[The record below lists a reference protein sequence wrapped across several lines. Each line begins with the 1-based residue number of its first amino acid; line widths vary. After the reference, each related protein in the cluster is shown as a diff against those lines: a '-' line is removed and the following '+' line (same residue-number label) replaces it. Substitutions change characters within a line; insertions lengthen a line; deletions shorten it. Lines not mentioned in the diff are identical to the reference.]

1 MNEDKG
7 LVAKAVAAETE
18 QEELFESRQ
27 VIEET
32 FAGVLNTYVLEKT
45 DVLEKTEQ
53 VERIE
58 EKLEQLISGQMA
70 KLQALQNARPGMLS
84 MPSKKQTWSA
94 NIAVAQSRL
103 NRLHDR
109 LEDVRE
115 IRDGMALGVPKIQ
128 ELAAR
133 KLRMEEPDL
142 AKKFD
147 DVQTAVRVHNL
158 HEKQRKEKEQ
168 QKRQAGLS
176 LSLGQ
181 KIVR

>member
-18 QEELFESRQ
+18 QEELFESRL

-32 FAGVLNTYVLEKT
+32 FAGVLNTY
-45 DVLEKTEQ
+45 VLEKTEQ

-70 KLQALQNARPGMLS
+70 KLQALQNTRPGMFS
-84 MPSKKQTWSA
+84 MPSKKQAWNA
-94 NIAVAQSRL
+94 NIVVVQSRL

-115 IRDGMALGVPKIQ
+115 IRDGMNMGVPRIQ

-133 KLRMEEPDL
+133 KLRMDEPDL

-168 QKRQAGLS
+168 QKRESGLTLS
-176 LSLGQ
+176 LSQ

>member
-45 DVLEKTEQ
+45 EQ

-84 MPSKKQTWSA
+84 M
-94 NIAVAQSRL
+94 
-103 NRLHDR
+103 
-109 LEDVRE
+109 
-115 IRDGMALGVPKIQ
+115 
-128 ELAAR
+128 
-133 KLRMEEPDL
+133 
-142 AKKFD
+142 
-147 DVQTAVRVHNL
+147 
-158 HEKQRKEKEQ
+158 
-168 QKRQAGLS
+168 
-176 LSLGQ
+176 
-181 KIVR
+181 

>member
-45 DVLEKTEQ
+45 EQ

-70 KLQALQNARPGMLS
+70 KFRHCKTHG
-84 MPSKKQTWSA
+84 
-94 NIAVAQSRL
+94 
-103 NRLHDR
+103 
-109 LEDVRE
+109 RE
-115 IRDGMALGVPKIQ
+115 C
-128 ELAAR
+128 
-133 KLRMEEPDL
+133 
-142 AKKFD
+142 
-147 DVQTAVRVHNL
+147 
-158 HEKQRKEKEQ
+158 
-168 QKRQAGLS
+168 
-176 LSLGQ
+176 
-181 KIVR
+181 

>member
-45 DVLEKTEQ
+45 EQ

-84 MPSKKQTWSA
+84 MPPK
-94 NIAVAQSRL
+94 
-103 NRLHDR
+103 NRR
-109 LEDVRE
+109 
-115 IRDGMALGVPKIQ
+115 G
-128 ELAAR
+128 
-133 KLRMEEPDL
+133 
-142 AKKFD
+142 
-147 DVQTAVRVHNL
+147 VQTLQWHN
-158 HEKQRKEKEQ
+158 Q
-168 QKRQAGLS
+168 G
-176 LSLGQ
+176 
-181 KIVR
+181 

>member
-45 DVLEKTEQ
+45 EQ

-70 KLQALQNARPGMLS
+70 KLQALQTHG
-84 MPSKKQTWSA
+84 
-94 NIAVAQSRL
+94 
-103 NRLHDR
+103 
-109 LEDVRE
+109 RE
-115 IRDGMALGVPKIQ
+115 C
-128 ELAAR
+128 
-133 KLRMEEPDL
+133 
-142 AKKFD
+142 
-147 DVQTAVRVHNL
+147 
-158 HEKQRKEKEQ
+158 
-168 QKRQAGLS
+168 
-176 LSLGQ
+176 
-181 KIVR
+181 

>member
-32 FAGVLNTYVLEKT
+32 FAGVLNTY
-45 DVLEKTEQ
+45 VLEKTEQ

-133 KLRMEEPDL
+133 KLRLEEPDL

-168 QKRQAGLS
+168 QKRETGLTLS
-176 LSLGQ
+176 LSQ
-181 KIVR
+181 KMVR